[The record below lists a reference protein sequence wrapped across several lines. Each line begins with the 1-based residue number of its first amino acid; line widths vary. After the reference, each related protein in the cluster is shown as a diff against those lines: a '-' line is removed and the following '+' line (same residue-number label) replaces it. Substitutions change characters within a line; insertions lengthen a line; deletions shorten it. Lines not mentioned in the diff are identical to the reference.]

1 MGQIDKNLK
10 NELFKVAIDYIYRE
24 HLVGSQG
31 ELAEKIGI
39 SASALSHIM
48 NDKKFVGDDTLRK
61 MNEAFGGI
69 FNMAYFRGE
78 DTHCMLME
86 DLAYYKQH
94 PEERLVFDKPQE
106 VDPTPQQPA
115 IPDYI
120 QRLFDEAVR
129 MSTRNELLERQCE
142 KLIGELR
149 DTKEKNETFLS
160 ELIKSK
166 ENNDALVAELVI
178 SRKQNEVLI
187 TELRETRKE
196 NAALTT
202 KLKTAIDG
210 IESIKNQVSMLVSS
224 YSVVAPTSP
233 TFVNDMPG
241 SIEPVIK
248 IPIPNI
254 IAGKGTH
261 YAGIVPE
268 GLIRGHQVVADEVVK
283 KALKEMNKAKSKKK
297 K

>member
-39 SASALSHIM
+39 SASALSRIM

-78 DTHCMLME
+78 DPHCMLME
-86 DLAYYKQH
+86 DFAYYKQH

-106 VDPTPQQPA
+106 VAPTPHQPA
-115 IPDYI
+115 IPDYV
-120 QRLFDEAVR
+120 QKLFDEAVR

-160 ELIKSK
+160 ELRKSK
-166 ENNDALVAELVI
+166 EHNDALVADLVI

-196 NAALTT
+196 NATLTT
-202 KLKTAIDG
+202 KLKTAIEG
-210 IESIKNQVSMLVSS
+210 IESMKNQVSMLVSS
-224 YSVVAPTSP
+224 YNVVAPPSP
-233 TFVNDMPG
+233 TFVNDMPD
-241 SIEPVIK
+241 SIVPVIK
-248 IPIPNI
+248 FPIANVVT
-254 IAGKGTH
+254 GSRVN
-261 YAGIVPE
+261 YAGLVPE
-268 GLIRGHQVVADEVVK
+268 GLIRGHKVVADEVVK
-283 KALKEMNKAKSKKK
+283 KALKEMNKEKSKKK

>member
-1 MGQIDKNLK
+1 MDKKLK
-10 NELFKVAIDYIYRE
+10 NELFKVAVDYLFRE
-24 HLVGSQG
+24 KKVGSQK

-39 SASALSHIM
+39 TEPSLSRVI
-48 NDKKFVGDDTLRK
+48 NGGRTVSDKTLRL

-78 DTHCMLME
+78 DPHCMLME

-106 VDPTPQQPA
+106 VAPTPQQPA
-115 IPDYI
+115 IPDYV
-120 QRLFDEAVR
+120 QKLFDEAVR

-149 DTKEKNETFLS
+149 DSKDKNETFLS
-160 ELIKSK
+160 ELRKSK
-166 ENNDALVAELVI
+166 EYNDSLGAELVI
-178 SRKQNEVLI
+178 SRKQNDALI

-196 NAALTT
+196 NKTLTT
-202 KLKTAIDG
+202 KLEAAIEG
-210 IESIKNQVSMLVSS
+210 IELMKNQVSMLVSS
-224 YSVVAPTSP
+224 YSVVAPQSP
-233 TFVNDMPG
+233 TFVNDMPD

-248 IPIPNI
+248 IPIPNVV
-254 IAGKGTH
+254 AGKGAH

-268 GLIRGHQVVADEVVK
+268 GFIHGHQVVADEVVK

>member
-1 MGQIDKNLK
+1 MDKKLK
-10 NELFKVAIDYIYRE
+10 NELFKVAVDYLFRE
-24 HLVGSQG
+24 KKVGSQK

-39 SASALSHIM
+39 TEPSLSRVM
-48 NDKKFVGDDTLRK
+48 NGGRTVSDMTLHK

-78 DTHCMLME
+78 DPHCMLME
-86 DLAYYKQH
+86 DLVYYKQH

-106 VDPTPQQPA
+106 VAPTPQQPA
-115 IPDYI
+115 MPDYV
-120 QRLFDEAVR
+120 QKLFDEAVR

-149 DTKEKNETFLS
+149 DSKDKNETFLS
-160 ELIKSK
+160 ELRKSK
-166 ENNDALVAELVI
+166 EYNDSLVTELVI
-178 SRKQNEVLI
+178 SRKQNDALI

-210 IESIKNQVSMLVSS
+210 IESMKNQVSMLVSS
-224 YSVVAPTSP
+224 YSVVAPPSP
-233 TFVNDMPG
+233 TFVNDMPD

-268 GLIRGHQVVADEVVK
+268 GLIRGHQVVADEVVE